1 MNYFIAGLRIYILL
15 IFQLKK
21 NCINHE
27 EWEEKQGRPELQKR
41 ASLVS
46 SQHGSRDRVKG
57 SRAGTK

>member
-1 MNYFIAGLRIYILL
+1 MLL

-27 EWEEKQGRPELQKR
+27 EWEEKQDGPELQKR